1 MTFLRK
7 LRVFIGRIEI
17 AKRQR
22 ANFTHPIMHPPI
34 MHDLSP

>member
-7 LRVFIGRIEI
+7 LRVFIRRIEI
-17 AKRQR
+17 VKRQR

-34 MHDLSP
+34 LHDLSP

>member
-7 LRVFIGRIEI
+7 LRVFILRIEI
-17 AKRQR
+17 VKRQR
-22 ANFTHPIMHPPI
+22 ANLTHHIMHPPI